1 MMGSFL
7 TFLGS
12 NFIGQSGF
20 SPELVW
26 GGQFKIIPS
35 NSKLGNA
42 SHSEFG
48 GV

>member
-1 MMGSFL
+1 MMGFFL
-7 TFLGS
+7 RFLGS
-12 NFIGQSGF
+12 NFISQSGF

-26 GGQFKIIPS
+26 GGQFKILSS
-35 NSKLGNA
+35 NSKLGNT